1 MPLVG
6 GFLLAEDLRWSS
18 WSFEPTAL
26 LGIALAAGVY
36 SGALIRF
43 RRGAEAIAWWRPAAF
58 VAGLLTLFLALSSPL
73 DLAAD
78 SYLLLMHMAQHA
90 LLATVAPP
98 LLILGLTP
106 GMARGL
112 SGLPILRWLLAAAF
126 PLAAAFI
133 FIANMWFWHIPPVY
147 ETALDYLAV
156 HVVMHFCFIASG
168 LLFWWPVIQD
178 WPPMVRLP
186 IAGKMVYLL
195 VTGFPMG
202 LLAAL
207 FFASPDVLY
216 SNYET
221 GPGLWGISPLTDQQ
235 VAGLVMGVVGE
246 TASFIA
252 FTYLFLRL
260 MEEP

>member
-1 MPLVG
+1 VPVG
-6 GFLLAEDLRWSS
+6 TGFLLAEDLRWSS

-26 LGIALAAGVY
+26 AGIALAAGLYV
-36 SGALIRF
+36 GALNHQ
-43 RRGAEAIAWWRPAAF
+43 RRTGAAIEWWRPAAF
-58 VAGLLTLFLALSSPL
+58 GAGLSILFLALSSPL

-78 SYLLLMHMAQHA
+78 DYLLLMHMAQHA
-90 LLATVAPP
+90 LLATVVPP

-106 GMARGL
+106 GMAQSFSR
-112 SGLPILRWLLAAAF
+112 LPLVNLVLLAAF
-126 PLAAAFI
+126 PLVAAFL
-133 FIANMWFWHIPPVY
+133 FIANMWFWHIPAIY
-147 ETALDYLAV
+147 EAALDNLGI
-156 HVVMHFCFIASG
+156 HVLMHVCFIGTG

-178 WPPMVRLP
+178 WPPVVRLP

-202 LLAAL
+202 LLALL
-207 FFASPDVLY
+207 FFASTDVLY
-216 SNYET
+216 DSYES

-235 VAGLVMGVVGE
+235 VAGLIMGVVGE

>member
-1 MPLVG
+1 MPGPG
-6 GFLLAEDLRWSS
+6 GLILAEDLTWSS
-18 WSFEPTAL
+18 WSFEPTVL
-26 LGIALAAGVY
+26 LGIALVAGGY
-36 SGALIRF
+36 TALF
-43 RRGAEAIAWWRPAAF
+43 RRCVDEGDVVPWWRPAAF
-58 VAGLLTLFLALSSPL
+58 TAGIMVLFLALSSPL

-106 GMARGL
+106 GMARTF
-112 SGLPILRWLLAAAF
+112 SGLPVVRWLLMAAF
-126 PLAAAFI
+126 PLAAAFL
-133 FIANMWFWHIPPVY
+133 FIANMWFWHIPPIY
-147 ETALDYLAV
+147 DAALDILAV
-156 HVVMHFCFIASG
+156 HVVMHICFIATG

-178 WPPMVRLP
+178 WPPIVRMP
-186 IAGKMVYLL
+186 IAGKMLYLL

-216 SNYET
+216 SEYET
-221 GPGLWGISPLTDQQ
+221 GPSLWGISPLTDQQ
-235 VAGLVMGVVGE
+235 VAGLVMGIVGE

>member
-1 MPLVG
+1 MAG
-6 GFLLAEDLRWSS
+6 WAGFLLAEDLRWSS

-26 LGIALAAGVY
+26 AAIALAAGLY
-36 SGALIRF
+36 AGAWNRQRQAGESIP
-43 RRGAEAIAWWRPAAF
+43 WWRPVAF
-58 VAGLLTLFLALSSPL
+58 ATGLLTLFLALSSPL

-78 SYLLLMHMAQHA
+78 DYLLLMHMAQHA
-90 LLATVAPP
+90 LVATVAPP

-106 GMARGL
+106 GMAEAL
-112 SGLPILRWLLAAAF
+112 SRLPVVRWLLAAAF
-126 PLAAAFI
+126 PLAAAFL
-133 FIANMWFWHIPPVY
+133 FIANMWFWHIPPIY
-147 ETALDYLAV
+147 EAALDNLAV
-156 HVVMHFCFIASG
+156 HVLMHICFIATG

-178 WPPMVRLP
+178 WPALVRLP

-202 LLAAL
+202 LLALL

-216 SNYET
+216 ESYES

-235 VAGLVMGVVGE
+235 VAGLIMGVVGE

-252 FTYLFLRL
+252 FTYLFVRL